1 MIPTFDLRI
10 GNWIT
15 VENVIYRVSAVSE
28 TKVQFK
34 GQKASFNPEVLHP
47 IPITPELLQKA
58 GFTKRAGTDLFDKV
72 PNEGFTYQLHSN
84 KIMLFHGR
92 DNTLAHWLSTR
103 IVFVHQLQ
111 NFYYY
116 LTGREIPFS
125 F

>member
-15 VENVIYRVSAVSE
+15 VENEIYRVSGISE
-28 TKVQFK
+28 TKVNLK
-34 GQKASFNPEVLHP
+34 GVKAAVSPDVLHP
-47 IPITPELLQKA
+47 IGITPEILQTA
-58 GFTKRAGTDLFDKV
+58 GFKQREKTDIYDKI
-72 PNEGFTYQLHSN
+72 PSEGFTYQLHSH
-84 KIMLFHGR
+84 KILLFHGR
-92 DNTLAHWLSTR
+92 DNTLGHWLTTR
-103 IVFVHQLQ
+103 IVYVHQMQ